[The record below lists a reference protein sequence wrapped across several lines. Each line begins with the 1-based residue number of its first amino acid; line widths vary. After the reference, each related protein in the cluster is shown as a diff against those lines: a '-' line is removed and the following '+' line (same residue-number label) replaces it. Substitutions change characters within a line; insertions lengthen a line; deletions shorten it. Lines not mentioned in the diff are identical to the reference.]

1 MLSEKTLCFSRKLKS
16 KHPDG
21 LQKKKNLKIKEEEEF
36 FFFFED
42 LVRWGSKGKLK
53 LV

>member
-36 FFFFED
+36 FFLKILCIER
-42 LVRWGSKGKLK
+42 VKGSWN
-53 LV
+53 

>member
-36 FFFFED
+36 FFFED
-42 LVRWGSKGKLK
+42 FVHWESKGKLK

>member
-21 LQKKKNLKIKEEEEF
+21 LQKKKKKKFKIKEEEEF
-36 FFFFED
+36 FFFLKILCIER
-42 LVRWGSKGKLK
+42 VKGSWN
-53 LV
+53 

>member
-21 LQKKKNLKIKEEEEF
+21 LQKKKNLKIKEEEY
-36 FFFFED
+36 FFFED
-42 LVRWGSKGKLK
+42 FVHWESKGKLK